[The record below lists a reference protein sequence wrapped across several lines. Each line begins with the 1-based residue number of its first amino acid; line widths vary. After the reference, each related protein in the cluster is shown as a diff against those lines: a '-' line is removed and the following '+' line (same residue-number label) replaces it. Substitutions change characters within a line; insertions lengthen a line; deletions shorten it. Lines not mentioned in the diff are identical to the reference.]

1 MSLIRKILKIF
12 RVYWLYEKWLYNQIK
27 NKPLPKHVAL
37 ILDGNRRWALSKGLE
52 PWIGHK
58 YGANVVYE
66 LLNWCLELKIPS
78 ITLYVLSIENLKRD
92 SKEINELMKILEEK
106 LKETLKD
113 ERIHKHKVNIKVIGK
128 KELLPNRII
137 DLINEIEESTK
148 NYSNFFL
155 NIALAYGG
163 RAEIID
169 AVKRISLDVFEK
181 KISINEI
188 NENIFEKYLYTSNLP
203 KPDPDLIIRTS
214 GEERLSNFLLWQSAY
229 SELVFLDIYWPEFRK
244 IDLLRAI
251 RTYQKRERRYGL

>member
-92 SKEINELMKILEEK
+92 SKELNELMNILEEK

-137 DLINEIEESTK
+137 KLVNEIEESTK
-148 NYSNFFL
+148 DYSNFFL

-169 AVKRISLDVFEK
+169 AVKRIALDVFKK
-181 KISINEI
+181 KISIDKI
-188 NENIFEKYLYTSNLP
+188 NEDIFEKYLYTSNLP

>member
-92 SKEINELMKILEEK
+92 SKELNELMNILEEK

-113 ERIHKHKVNIKVIGK
+113 ERIHKHKVKIKVIGK

-137 DLINEIEESTK
+137 KLVNEIEESTK
-148 NYSNFFL
+148 DYSNFFL

-169 AVKRISLDVFEK
+169 AVKRIALDVFKK
-181 KISINEI
+181 KISINKI
-188 NENIFEKYLYTSNLP
+188 NEDIFEKYLYTSNLP

>member
-12 RVYWLYEKWLYNQIK
+12 GIYWLYEKWLYSQIK
-27 NKPLPKHVAL
+27 NNPLPKHVAL

-92 SKEINELMKILEEK
+92 NKELNELMNILEEK

-113 ERIHKHKVNIKVIGK
+113 ERIHKNKVNIKVIGK
-128 KELLPNRII
+128 KELLPNKIVE
-137 DLINEIEESTK
+137 LVNELEESTK

-163 RAEIID
+163 RTEIID
-169 AVKRISLDVFEK
+169 AVKRIALDVFEK
-181 KISINEI
+181 KINIDKI

>member
-12 RVYWLYEKWLYNQIK
+12 GVYWLYEKWLYNQIK
-27 NKPLPKHVAL
+27 NKSLPKHVAL

-66 LLNWCLELKIPS
+66 LLNWCLELKIPL

-92 SKEINELMKILEEK
+92 SKELNELMKIL
-106 LKETLKD
+106 ETLKD

-137 DLINEIEESTK
+137 NIVNELEESTK

-163 RAEIID
+163 RTEIID

-181 KISINEI
+181 KISIDKI

-244 IDLLRAI
+244 IDFLRAI

>member
-1 MSLIRKILKIF
+1 M
-12 RVYWLYEKWLYNQIK
+12 N
-27 NKPLPKHVAL
+27 
-37 ILDGNRRWALSKGLE
+37 
-52 PWIGHK
+52 
-58 YGANVVYE
+58 
-66 LLNWCLELKIPS
+66 
-78 ITLYVLSIENLKRD
+78 
-92 SKEINELMKILEEK
+92 ILEEK

-128 KELLPNRII
+128 KELLPNRIMK
-137 DLINEIEESTK
+137 LVNEIEESTK
-148 NYSNFFL
+148 DYSNFFL

-163 RAEIID
+163 RTEIID
-169 AVKRISLDVFEK
+169 AVKRIALDVFKK
-181 KISINEI
+181 KISIDRI